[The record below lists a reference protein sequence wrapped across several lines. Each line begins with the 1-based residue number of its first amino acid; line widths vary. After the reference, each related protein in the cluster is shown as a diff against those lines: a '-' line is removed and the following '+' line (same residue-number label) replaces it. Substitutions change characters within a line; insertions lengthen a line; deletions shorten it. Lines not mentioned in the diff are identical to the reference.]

1 MALLPDHHRQSKSTF
16 AEKSTNTAKDSG
28 LMARRHRR
36 GRPVH
41 GILLLDKPSGGSSNH
56 ALQRA
61 KRLFGASKAG
71 HTGSLDPLATGML
84 PVCFGE
90 ATKLSAFLL
99 DADKGYETTMKLGVT
114 TNSADSDGE
123 VVETRPL
130 PADLNLKKFT
140 DTCQQFIGAQL
151 QVPPMVSA
159 IKIDGQRLYKL
170 AREGKEVERLPRPV
184 TIHELEVL
192 SFSGDTARLGVRCSK
207 GTYIRSLVTDIGES
221 LGCGAHV
228 TALRRRFVSPF
239 DSHSMTTLDELEQ
252 IASDKASTAEP
263 EAAWPALDELLLP
276 PDAGLGHL
284 PAVHLNELGESA
296 FAHGNAAT
304 CRLAGESCSLPAND
318 GNVQES
324 PVCRVYDT
332 SGRLAGLGELT
343 DAGLVSPR
351 RVLQWG

>member
-1 MALLPDHHRQSKSTF
+1 M
-16 AEKSTNTAKDSG
+16 
-28 LMARRHRR
+28 
-36 GRPVH
+36 H
-41 GILLLDKPSGGSSNH
+41 GILLLDKPPGGSSNH

-84 PVCFGE
+84 PICFGE

-114 TNSADSDGE
+114 TNSADSDGQ
-123 VVETRPL
+123 VVETRPV
-130 PADLNLKKFT
+130 PAKMDL
-140 DTCQQFIGAQL
+140 QQFTNICQRFTGAQL

-170 AREGKEVERLPRPV
+170 AREGKEVERAPRPV
-184 TIHELEVL
+184 AIHELDVL
-192 SFSGDTARLGVRCSK
+192 SFSGDTARLAVRCSK
-207 GTYIRSLVTDIGES
+207 GTYIRSLVTDIGEAV
-221 LGCGAHV
+221 GCGAHV

-239 DSHSMTTLDELEQ
+239 ESYPMISLDTLTR
-252 IASDKASTAEP
+252 IVTAGVCETGP
-263 EAAWPALDELLLP
+263 SAAWPGLDELLLP

-284 PAVHLNELGESA
+284 TAVHLDEQGEGA

-304 CRLAGESCSLPAND
+304 CLPASKDCSLS
-318 GNVQES
+318 GNEDRNA
-324 PVCRVYDT
+324 PTPLCRVYDS